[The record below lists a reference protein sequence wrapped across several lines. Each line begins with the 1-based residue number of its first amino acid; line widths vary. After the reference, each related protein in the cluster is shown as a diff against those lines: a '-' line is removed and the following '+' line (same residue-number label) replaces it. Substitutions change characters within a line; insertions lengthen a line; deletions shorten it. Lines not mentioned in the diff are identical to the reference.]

1 MDQSEL
7 NITMLET
14 IQDLSATCAQAAAA
28 IIAVAETPIQREAA
42 AVAVTAIE
50 SQQRIINTLMEQH
63 LELGEMFDELI
74 AKTKLLLATL

>member
-7 NITMLET
+7 NIHMIES
-14 IQDLSATCAQAAAA
+14 IQDLSETCAKAAKAVT
-28 IIAVAETPIQREAA
+28 AVAETQIQREAA
-42 AVAVTAIE
+42 ATAVAAIE

-74 AKTKLLLATL
+74 AKTKLLLSTM